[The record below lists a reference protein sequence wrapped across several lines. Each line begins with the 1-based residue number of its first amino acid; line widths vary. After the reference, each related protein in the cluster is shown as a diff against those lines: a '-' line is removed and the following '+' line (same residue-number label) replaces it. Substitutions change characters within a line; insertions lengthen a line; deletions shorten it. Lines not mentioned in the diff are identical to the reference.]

1 MKEPIISFKDFTFRY
16 KVQKNPTL
24 YDINLDI
31 YPGEKILILGAS
43 GSGKSTLCN
52 CINGLIP
59 FSYEGEITGSC
70 TVNGIET
77 STASIFK
84 LSDSVGTVL
93 QDTDAQFVGLTV
105 GEDIAFAMENDM
117 VPRPE
122 MIPRINAN
130 ASLVGMQDF
139 IDHVPFNLSGGQ
151 KQKVAIAGVFGN
163 DVEILIFDEPLAA
176 LDPQMGMTAVDLID
190 DLSKKTGKTVIII
203 EHRLEDVLYRPVDR
217 VILMSG
223 GRIVADMNPDDL
235 LRSSLLQEHGIREPL
250 YLTAMKYAG
259 CSLDGVENLCDL
271 SSMTLPAEEEE
282 KLRRFFTEE
291 REAVKENKEN
301 PVVTFKDVSFSYDPG
316 RKALND
322 INLEI
327 KRGERVAIIGKNGAG
342 KSTAAK
348 LLCGIIRPDTG
359 TITLDGTD
367 IKDLSVKEIG
377 EKVGYV
383 MQDPNTM
390 IVKDII
396 KDEVRMALDLR
407 GMPTEE
413 AEHRVQTALETCGLY
428 RMRNWPVDS
437 ISYGQKK
444 RVTVASMMALEPEV
458 FILDEPTAGQDFRSY
473 TDIMNFVNTLN
484 REYGKTI
491 LFITHDM
498 HLAIENTDRAIVF
511 ADGELIASDK
521 VFSVLSDPDIIS
533 RASLKQT
540 SLYHLAVK
548 LGLDPESAI
557 RHFIEYERMVKT
569 NE

>member
-271 SSMTLPAEEEE
+271 SAMTLPAEEEE
-282 KLRRFFTEE
+282 KLRQFFTEE
-291 REAVKENKEN
+291 REAVKENSEN

-367 IKDLSVKEIG
+367 IKNLSVKEIG

-407 GMPTEE
+407 GMSSEE
-413 AEHRVQTALETCGLY
+413 ADSRVQTALETCGLY